1 MPFDQL
7 KLKNQLCHRLYM
19 ASNSIARAYREP
31 LQALNITYPQYV
43 VMMALWEQDG
53 ITIAELVAATA
64 IDGGAMTQILKK
76 MADKELLEIIKDEHD
91 KRKRLVQLTKQGQA
105 LKQKAVNIP
114 KQIACKFT
122 SIDSVQ
128 VQQLMQL
135 LDLVVDDLADERVST
150 P

>member
-31 LQALNITYPQYV
+31 LSELNITYPQYV
-43 VMMALWEQDG
+43 VMMSLWQQDG
-53 ITIAELVAATA
+53 ITIADLVLATS

-76 MADKELLEIIKDEHD
+76 MVDKELLKIIKDNKD
-91 KRKRLVQLTKQGQA
+91 KRKRLVELTQQGQA
-105 LKQKAVNIP
+105 LKIQAADIP
-114 KQIACKFT
+114 NKIQCKFN

-128 VQQLMQL
+128 VEQLMEL
-135 LDLVVDDLADERVST
+135 LDRVVDDLGES
-150 P
+150 

>member
-19 ASNSIARAYREP
+19 ASNSISRAYREP
-31 LQALNITYPQYV
+31 LNELNITYPQYV

-91 KRKRLVQLTKQGQA
+91 KRKRLVRLTKEGKD
-105 LKQKAVNIP
+105 LKNKAVNIP

-122 SIDSVQ
+122 SIDGVQ

-135 LDLVVDDLADERVST
+135 LDLVVDDLADEREST